1 MEKIFG
7 IDISEFQSKIN
18 LEKAKSEGV
27 KFAILRGGYT
37 GYGTSKGKAKDGSF
51 EKHYA
56 NCKKLGIGVG
66 AYWYS
71 RAVNKEE
78 GQKEAEYF
86 YNKCLKGK
94 QFEYPVAIDVEDSKY
109 QAKVSKEAVT
119 EAIIGFCEYLENKGY
134 YVSIYANTSW
144 FKNRMN
150 LNSLKNY
157 DKWVAQWSSSRPSS
171 PSGGLWQFG
180 GESNYVRSNKVAG
193 IVCDQNYAYK
203 DYPTLIKNN
212 GLNGFTKDE
221 EPKPVEPVEPK
232 PTEPTTPKFNIGDD
246 VIINGNL
253 YKSANDDKPSGSVK
267 NKKTKIKRYSV
278 GAKHPYNTT
287 GDLGWMN
294 EEDIKP
300 YQKTST
306 QTTYTV
312 QKGDYLIK
320 IAKKHGVKWLD
331 LAKKNNIKFP
341 YIIRVGQVL
350 KIK

>member
-1 MEKIFG
+1 MEKVFG

-56 NCKKLGIGVG
+56 NCKKLGIDVG

-71 RAVNKEE
+71 RAVSKEE

-109 QAKVSKEAVT
+109 QAKVSKQAVT

-150 LNSLKNY
+150 LDSLKDY

-193 IVCDQNYAYK
+193 IVCDQNYAYR
-203 DYPTLIKNN
+203 DYPNLIKNN
-212 GLNGFTKDE
+212 GLNGFTATKQE
-221 EPKPVEPVEPK
+221 NNTNTPSEPKKSVETLANEVIEGK
-232 PTEPTTPKFNIGDD
+232 WGNGQERKDKLTKAGYNYSEVQAEVNKLLSKKKDTPK
-246 VIINGNL
+246 
-253 YKSANDDKPSGSVK
+253 VK
-267 NKKTKIKRYSV
+267 V
-278 GAKHPYNTT
+278 
-287 GDLGWMN
+287 
-294 EEDIKP
+294 
-300 YQKTST
+300 
-306 QTTYTV
+306 YTV
-312 QKGDYLIK
+312 QKGDTLSSIAAKYNTTYQK
-320 IAKKHGVKWLD
+320 IAKD
-331 LAKKNNIKFP
+331 N
-341 YIIRVGQVL
+341 
-350 KIK
+350 KIKNPNKIYAGQKLIIK